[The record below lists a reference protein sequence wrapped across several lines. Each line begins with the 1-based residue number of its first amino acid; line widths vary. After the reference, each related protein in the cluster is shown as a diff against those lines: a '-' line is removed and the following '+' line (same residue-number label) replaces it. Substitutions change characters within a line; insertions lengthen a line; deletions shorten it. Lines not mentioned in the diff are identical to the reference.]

1 MLLSNDNIKKTV
13 ATKSDSP
20 LIKAIYADE
29 VCKMNYENIRA
40 FLRQEYP
47 ALKFIERAGKYS
59 VRLENEQT
67 SVELRFSLLKED
79 VEFMLFYKGR
89 MKNIKKLRGEID
101 FADIRNFIEFATKKE
116 EKRKNTSGFK
126 TVGEEIGVEKD
137 AFADMKVEQLKK
149 FGCTCVRQL
158 KRANIHTVKEVLEM
172 TEKGLSKIR
181 GIGTAKVRTI
191 INSFSEMR
199 DFLNKYGKAS
209 L

>member
-1 MLLSNDNIKKTV
+1 MISTNDGIKTM
-13 ATKSDSP
+13 ATKDSP
-20 LIKAIYADE
+20 LIMAIYADDA
-29 VCKMNYENIRA
+29 CKTNYENIRA
-40 FLRQEYP
+40 FIRQEYP
-47 ALKFIERAGKYS
+47 DLKFFERAGKYS

-67 SVELRFSLLKED
+67 SVELRFSLLKDD

-89 MKNIKKLRGEID
+89 MKTIKKLRGEID
-101 FADIRNFIEFATKKE
+101 FTDIKNLIEFAVEKE

-126 TVGEEIGVEKD
+126 TVGEETGVDKE

-158 KRANIHTVKEVLEM
+158 KRANIHTVKDVLEM

-191 INSFSEMR
+191 INSCSEMR
-199 DFLNKYGKAS
+199 DFLNKYGNAR